1 MKSSNLLFFHQ
12 KDGSMNKKNKYLQ
25 KPWLEK
31 YDSHVPKEIKYPES
45 TINTLLFDAQKKFP
59 LHPFICY
66 QSKEYTYQFI
76 VQKISALA
84 NNLRHLGIK
93 KGDRVAVI
101 LPNIPQFIIAYYA
114 ILAVGGIVVAM
125 NPKYTQTELEFLFN
139 QSGVAYVFCLDSH
152 LDIINLI
159 NQKHKIHTIIC
170 TEIND
175 YQYLKKKPSNQNE
188 KLLSTREIRF
198 LELISKNI
206 GGVPIENEIVYPN
219 DPAIFQFSGGTTGVP
234 KAAVGLHRNIIANVF
249 QFYKWCNLEEGKEV
263 ILAAIPLY
271 HVYGMVLAMNM
282 GVAIGAKIV
291 LISDPT
297 DVDYILE
304 QIEENQ
310 VTFYPGVPTMYH
322 VINNNKSAI
331 KGKRKLDSIK
341 ACISGSFTLHPQ
353 IKKEFEQLTG
363 GKLIEGYGLSEAPT
377 ATHCNPLY
385 GMNKTGSIGMPLPDV
400 EAKIVDLEDGEKIL
414 PSGEVGELIVKGPQV
429 MAGYYMLPDE
439 TALAIRN
446 GWLFTGDIAKM
457 DEDGYFFLVDRKKSL
472 IKVNGLQVWPNEIEA
487 VINSHPK
494 VKECGVGGIQDKE
507 HGERVVCWIVPEQ
520 ENEISIQE
528 IIDWCKPKLV
538 GYKIPS
544 EVIFIDK
551 IPRTGVGKILRR
563 TLIAE
568 YKNKK
573 EI

>member
-1 MKSSNLLFFHQ
+1 M
-12 KDGSMNKKNKYLQ
+12 DGNMNKNNQYIQ
-25 KPWLEK
+25 KPWLDK
-31 YDSHVPKEIKYPES
+31 YDSHVPKKIEYPQS
-45 TINTLLFDAQKKFP
+45 TINTLLFDAQNKFP
-59 LHPFICY
+59 KHPFIRY
-66 QSKEYTYQFI
+66 QSKEFTYQFI
-76 VQKISALA
+76 TQKINTLA
-84 NNLRHLGIK
+84 TNLHHIGVS

-101 LPNIPQFIIAYYA
+101 LPNIPQFIIVYYA
-114 ILAVGGIVVAM
+114 ILALGGIVVAM
-125 NPKYTQTELEFLFN
+125 NPRYTQTELEFLFN

-152 LDIINLI
+152 LNIINSI
-159 NQKHKIHTIIC
+159 NQKHEIHKIIV
-170 TEIND
+170 TEISD
-175 YQYLKKKPSNQNE
+175 YQYLTKKPTNQND
-188 KLLSTREIRF
+188 KLPIKKEFRF
-198 LELISKNI
+198 LNLISKKL
-206 GGVPIENEIVYPN
+206 GGIPLENEIVYPN

-234 KAAVGLHRNIIANVF
+234 KAAVGLHRNVVANAI

-304 QIEENQ
+304 QIEENS

-322 VINNNKSAI
+322 VINNYENVK
-331 KGKRKLDSIK
+331 KGKWKLDSIK

-353 IKKEFEQLTG
+353 IKKEFEQLTD

-385 GMNKTGSIGMPLPDV
+385 GKNKTGSIGMPLPDV
-400 EAKIVDLEDGEKIL
+400 EARIVDLEDGEKVL
-414 PSGEVGELIVKGPQV
+414 PSGEVGELIVRGPQV
-429 MAGYYMLPDE
+429 MEGYYMLQEE

-446 GWLFTGDIAKM
+446 GWLFTGDIARM

-472 IKVNGLQVWPNEIEA
+472 IKVNGLQVWPNEIEE

-494 VKECGVGGIQDKE
+494 VKECGIGGIPDKE
-507 HGERVVCWIVPEQ
+507 HGERVVCWIVSEQ
-520 ENEISIQE
+520 EYEISIQE
-528 IIDWCKPKLV
+528 IIDWCRQKLV

-544 EVIFIDK
+544 EVIFINK
-551 IPRTGVGKILRR
+551 IPRSGVGKILRR
-563 TLIAE
+563 TLIAG
-568 YKNKK
+568 YKEKK
-573 EI
+573 RSD

>member
-1 MKSSNLLFFHQ
+1 MKLSNLLFFHQ
-12 KDGSMNKKNKYLQ
+12 MDGNMNKNNQ
-25 KPWLEK
+25 NVQNPWVDN
-31 YDSHVPKEIKYPES
+31 YDSHVPKNIEYPQS
-45 TINTLLFDAQKKFP
+45 TLNTLLFDAQKKFP
-59 LHPFICY
+59 LSTFIRY
-66 QSKEYTYQFI
+66 QSKEFTYQFI
-76 VQKISALA
+76 TQKINTLA
-84 NNLRHLGIK
+84 NNLRHLGVL

-114 ILAVGGIVVAM
+114 ILAVGGIVVAI
-125 NPKYTQTELEFLFN
+125 NPRYTQPELEFLFD
-139 QSGVAYVFCLDSH
+139 QSGVTYVFCLDSH
-152 LDIINLI
+152 LNIVNLI
-159 NQKHKIHTIIC
+159 NQKQRIHTIIA

-175 YQYLKKKPSNQNE
+175 YIYLTKKPTDQ
-188 KLLSTREIRF
+188 KDVKKVFRF
-198 LELISKNI
+198 LELISKNFYNK
-206 GGVPIENEIVYPN
+206 PIENEIVNQN

-234 KAAVGLHRNIIANVF
+234 KAAVGLHRNIVANAI
-249 QFYKWCNLEEGKEV
+249 QFCKWCNLEEGKEV

-282 GVAIGAKIV
+282 GGAIGAKIV

-304 QIEENQ
+304 QIEENC

-322 VINNNKSAI
+322 VINNNENAK

-385 GMNKTGSIGMPLPDV
+385 GKNKTGSIGMPLPDV
-400 EAKIVDLEDGEKIL
+400 DARIVDLEEGERIL
-414 PSGEVGELIVKGPQV
+414 PSGKVGELIVKGPQI
-429 MAGYYMLPDE
+429 MAGYYMLPKE
-439 TALAIRN
+439 TSLAIRN
-446 GWLFTGDIAKM
+446 GWLYTGDIAKM

-472 IKVNGLQVWPNEIEA
+472 IKVNGLQVWPNEVEI

-494 VKECGVGGIQDKE
+494 VKECGIGGIPDKE

-520 ENEISIQE
+520 ENEMSIQE
-528 IIDWCKPKLV
+528 IIDWCKPKLA

-544 EVIFIDK
+544 EVILINK

-563 TLIAE
+563 TLITE
-568 YKNKK
+568 YKRKK
-573 EI
+573 EV

>member
-1 MKSSNLLFFHQ
+1 MKSLKPLFFQ
-12 KDGSMNKKNKYLQ
+12 QMDGNMNENNQYVEN
-25 KPWLEK
+25 PWVDK
-31 YDSHVPKEIKYPES
+31 YDSHVPKNIEYPES
-45 TINTLLFDAQKKFP
+45 TINTLLFNAQKKFP
-59 LHPFICY
+59 LRTFIRY
-66 QSKEYTYQFI
+66 KSKEFTYEFI
-76 VQKISALA
+76 TQKINTLA
-84 NNLRHLGIK
+84 NNLRCLGVL

-125 NPKYTQTELEFLFN
+125 NPRYTQTELEFLFD
-139 QSGVAYVFCLDSH
+139 QSGVSYVFCLDSH
-152 LDIINLI
+152 LNIVNLI
-159 NQKHKIHTIIC
+159 NQKQRIQTIIA

-175 YQYLKKKPSNQNE
+175 YLYLTKKPTNQNDGLTLKKE
-188 KLLSTREIRF
+188 FRF
-198 LELISKNI
+198 LELISKTADNI
-206 GGVPIENEIVYPN
+206 PIENDIVYQN

-234 KAAVGLHRNIIANVF
+234 KAAIGLHRNVVANAI

-304 QIEENQ
+304 QIEENH

-322 VINNNKSAI
+322 VINNNENAK

-341 ACISGSFTLHPQ
+341 ACISGSFSLHPQ

-385 GMNKTGSIGMPLPDV
+385 GKNKTGSIGMPLPDV
-400 EAKIVDLEDGEKIL
+400 EARIVDLEEGERVLPPGKI
-414 PSGEVGELIVKGPQV
+414 GELIVKGPQI
-429 MAGYYMLPDE
+429 MAGYYMLPEE
-439 TALAIRN
+439 TSLAIRN

-472 IKVNGLQVWPNEIEA
+472 IKVNGLQVWPNEVEM
-487 VINSHPK
+487 VINSHQNI
-494 VKECGVGGIQDKE
+494 KECGIGGIPDKE
-507 HGERVVCWIVPEQ
+507 HGERVVCWIVQEE
-520 ENEISIQE
+520 ENEMSIQE
-528 IIDWCKPKLV
+528 IIDWCKPKLA

-544 EVIFIDK
+544 EVISIDK
-551 IPRTGVGKILRR
+551 IPRTSVGKILRR
-563 TLIAE
+563 ILITE
-568 YKNKK
+568 YKGKK
-573 EI
+573 EV